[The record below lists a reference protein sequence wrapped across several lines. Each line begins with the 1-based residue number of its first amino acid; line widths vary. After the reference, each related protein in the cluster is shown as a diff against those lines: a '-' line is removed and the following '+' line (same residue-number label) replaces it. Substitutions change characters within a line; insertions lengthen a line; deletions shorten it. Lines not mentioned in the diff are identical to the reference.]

1 MSTIQ
6 EYLESLTGKSIAV
19 IGMGVSNT
27 PLIRMLLRA
36 ELKVTVCDKS
46 PRERVGELAAELES
60 LGARLQLGED
70 YLEKLY
76 RFDVIFR
83 TPGLSPNHPE
93 LVKAAERGRTV
104 TSEMEL
110 FFQLCPC
117 KIIGVTGSDG
127 KTTTTTLISEFLR
140 EAGFNV
146 YVGGNIGKPLLPDI
160 GGMVP
165 EDIVVVELSSF
176 QLMTMRRSPNISV
189 FTNLSPNHL
198 DYHHTMEEYTAAK
211 MNIFLHQK
219 EGDRTV
225 FNYDNDITQA
235 LSQKAPAGI
244 SYFSRKSH
252 LEEQGVY
259 LGPNYPEGE
268 AIWLSN
274 QQGHRLVLPLSDIR
288 LPGVHNIENYMAAIA
303 AVDGLVPDKHVQA
316 VAQRFTGVEHRIE
329 LVRELD
335 GVKWYNDSIATS
347 PSRTIAGLLSFD
359 QQIIVIAGGYDKKI
373 PYGPLAP
380 VLLDK
385 AKVLILTGATGPK
398 IEAAVTEIP
407 SWEKSGLQ
415 ILHAEN
421 LEEAVKLAREKAQSG
436 DIVSL
441 SPASASFDRY
451 KNFEV
456 RGRHYKDLVMAL

>member
-6 EYLESLTGKSIAV
+6 EYLEHLEGKSIAV

-46 PRERVGELAAELES
+46 PRERVAELAAELES
-60 LGARLQLGED
+60 LGARLQLGPD

-76 RFDVIFR
+76 RYDVIFR

-93 LVKAAERGRTV
+93 LVKAVERGRTV

-117 KIIGVTGSDG
+117 RIIGVTGSDG

-160 GGMVP
+160 AGMVP
-165 EDIVVVELSSF
+165 EDMVVVELSSF
-176 QLMTMRRSPNISV
+176 QLMTMKRSPNISV

-219 EGDRTV
+219 EGDRAV
-225 FNYDNDITQA
+225 FNYDNDITRA
-235 LSQKAPAGI
+235 LAQKAPAETV
-244 SYFSRKSH
+244 YFSRKSS
-252 LEEQGVY
+252 LEEKGVY

-274 QQGHRLVLPLSDIR
+274 QQGRRLVLPLSDIR

-303 AVDGLVPDKHVQA
+303 AVDGLVPDKCVQA

-329 LVRELD
+329 LVRELN
-335 GVKWYNDSIATS
+335 GVKYYNDSIGTS
-347 PSRTIAGLLSFD
+347 PTRTMACLDSFD
-359 QQIIVIAGGYDKKI
+359 QKLILIAGGYDKGVPFTQLGVEI
-373 PYGPLAP
+373 
-380 VLLDK
+380 VRQVK
-385 AKVLILTGATGPK
+385 ALILCGATAPAIRK
-398 IEAAVTEIP
+398 AVEEAEGYG
-407 SWEKSGLQ
+407 ESGLQ
-415 ILHAEN
+415 LIETETLAA
-421 LEEAVKLAREKAQSG
+421 AVAAAQAAAVPG
-436 DIVSL
+436 DVVVL
-441 SPASASFDRY
+441 SPACAAFDQF
-451 KNFEV
+451 KNFME
-456 RGRHYKDLVMAL
+456 RGRVFKELVNAL